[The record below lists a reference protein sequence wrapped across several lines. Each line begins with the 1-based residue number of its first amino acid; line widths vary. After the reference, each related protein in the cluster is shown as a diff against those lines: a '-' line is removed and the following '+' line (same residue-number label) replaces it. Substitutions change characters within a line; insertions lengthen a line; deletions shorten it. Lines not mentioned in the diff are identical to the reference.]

1 MKKNIYNRIARI
13 AVDYANIKPDEIT
26 DICMIEAEGLI
37 EVDFSTEWMDYVCY
51 VEKNGELCGFCSSP
65 IFESDPDLIC
75 TLLEQIDAAQADN
88 SGEECA

>member
-1 MKKNIYNRIARI
+1 MKKNIYNCITRI
-13 AVDYANIKPDEIT
+13 AVDSANITPDEIT
-26 DICMIEAEGLI
+26 DICLTEAEGLI

-51 VEKNGELCGFCSSP
+51 VEKNGGVCGFFSSP

-75 TLLEQIDAAQADN
+75 TLPERIDAVQADN

>member
-1 MKKNIYNRIARI
+1 MKKNIYNRITRI

-51 VEKNGELCGFCSSP
+51 VEKNGEVCGFFPSP

-75 TLLEQIDAAQADN
+75 TLPERIDAVQADN